1 MLDSLLNPLPTEAI
15 RTTSQP
21 LSAVSATEGSPVVGP
36 RRALDMLASVLREPA
51 SASKVPPEVRANVCA
66 LLGHLGRKGVVA
78 ESRATD
84 LQRMKEAT
92 GELVEALA
100 KDGDGSPAN
109 AKVAASAKRALE
121 AWA

>member
-109 AKVAASAKRALE
+109 AKVAAAAKRALE

>member
-78 ESRATD
+78 ESRVTD

-109 AKVAASAKRALE
+109 AKVAAAAKRALE